1 MASAATTPFAA
12 PRAGSASS
20 RFAAP
25 ACRAAVRGAVSPLP
39 ARRRGGVPAAPFARP
54 SPRRRPRAA
63 SFTPRASDDDGAPPP
78 SQFGGS
84 RLIVPGMEGFD
95 SSYGNPNVGRPTIPT
110 PSNPGGGRGGPG
122 GGGISVAPPG
132 KPGAFPGGYDA
143 PPKPGSEKNPD
154 EAFAPFRPPS
164 EFLDRADDFA
174 AEDDSMSLMRLRQ
187 RAGIWWQLAPLI
199 PKLTRSGM
207 TPDDIF
213 DETGVEPKE
222 QSLWQTWT
230 SARGSLAADPRFP
243 EHKLEYFDQEWNAY
257 NLTHIQ
263 YLVAET
269 RAAFAEFVV
278 DNEFDPEQTKELV
291 KSVEIRS
298 AHSSQARGFGV
309 SPGECLAFKMWRDVQ
324 EVQRYQG
331 MEAVMELVNKGKKYA
346 ENEESIE
353 RLDAMAEMWRIDMED
368 EALAEGGTMAKANA
382 EARANI
388 STVRLDKDE
397 LAFRPVPML
406 GPLEKLTADAVIAVQ
421 PIAPNGVFNTFAPA
435 GAKNWVALPSWA
447 ALGEARTPFA
457 VLVGN
462 TGSLRGAGDLSQREE
477 PALLIVDKA
486 AQTPNPGFFYLAVR
500 ESKIQL
506 AGMGGRNAEILD
518 VFPGKEV
525 MDMEREG
532 TCTVIG
538 RVVLAVRA
546 PGGKGDGMT
555 TEFVA

>member
-1 MASAATTPFAA
+1 
-12 PRAGSASS
+12 
-20 RFAAP
+20 
-25 ACRAAVRGAVSPLP
+25 
-39 ARRRGGVPAAPFARP
+39 
-54 SPRRRPRAA
+54 
-63 SFTPRASDDDGAPPP
+63 
-78 SQFGGS
+78 
-84 RLIVPGMEGFD
+84 
-95 SSYGNPNVGRPTIPT
+95 
-110 PSNPGGGRGGPG
+110 
-122 GGGISVAPPG
+122 
-132 KPGAFPGGYDA
+132 
-143 PPKPGSEKNPD
+143 
-154 EAFAPFRPPS
+154 
-164 EFLDRADDFA
+164 
-174 AEDDSMSLMRLRQ
+174 
-187 RAGIWWQLAPLI
+187 
-199 PKLTRSGM
+199 
-207 TPDDIF
+207 
-213 DETGVEPKE
+213 
-222 QSLWQTWT
+222 
-230 SARGSLAADPRFP
+230 
-243 EHKLEYFDQEWNAY
+243 
-257 NLTHIQ
+257 
-263 YLVAET
+263 
-269 RAAFAEFVV
+269 
-278 DNEFDPEQTKELV
+278 
-291 KSVEIRS
+291 
-298 AHSSQARGFGV
+298 
-309 SPGECLAFKMWRDVQ
+309 MWRDVQ